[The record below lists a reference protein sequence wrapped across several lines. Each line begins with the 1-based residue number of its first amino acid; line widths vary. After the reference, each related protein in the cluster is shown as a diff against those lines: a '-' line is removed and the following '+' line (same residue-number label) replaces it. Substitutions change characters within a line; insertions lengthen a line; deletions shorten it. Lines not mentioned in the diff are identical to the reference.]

1 MPVNDSVEFDYP
13 PGYVKP
19 THEYGQPYGDEFHAE
34 VVQELMLSMAGY
46 TQRGVTLA
54 AGQGILP
61 TGCVIARHSASGRYF
76 AYNAAATDGRQ
87 TPVGVLR
94 DARDTGGPG
103 SASLAAFNAGT
114 NSVNPDGIT
123 LAGAAGTGLFP
134 ASPSGK
140 VAGDA
145 LGNVVVRGILN
156 GNVVSGTDTT
166 NVINGQGLGSGAGQ
180 AIVLLGARFV
190 PWGGGVSGVPNAF
203 PGGPMDGVLPTSGA
217 VPTSGAGTGVNAFIF

>member
-1 MPVNDSVEFDYP
+1 MPANDSVEFDYP

-19 THEYGQPYGDEFHAE
+19 THEYGAPFGDEFHAE
-34 VVQELMLSMAGY
+34 AVQELLLSMAGY

-61 TGCVIARHSASGRYF
+61 TGCVIARHTASGRYF

-103 SASLAAFNAGT
+103 SASLAAFNANT
-114 NSVNPDGIT
+114 NGVNPDGIT
-123 LAGAAGTGLFP
+123 LAGSAGTGLFP
-134 ASPSGK
+134 ASPAGK
-140 VAGDA
+140 VSADA

-166 NVINGQGLGSGAGQ
+166 NVLQNGVGSGVGQ
-180 AIVLLGARFV
+180 ALQLLGARYV
-190 PWGGGVSGVPNAF
+190 PWGGGISAVPNSF
-203 PGGPMDGVLPTSGA
+203 PGGPMDGVPPTAAGT
-217 VPTSGAGTGVNAFIF
+217 VPTNIGTNAFIF

>member
-1 MPVNDSVEFDYP
+1 MPSNDSVEFDYP

-19 THEYGQPYGDEFHAE
+19 THEYGQGFGDEFHAE
-34 VVQELMLSMAGY
+34 AVQELLLSMAGY

-61 TGCVIARHSASGRYF
+61 TGCIIARHTASGRYF

-103 SASLAAFNAGT
+103 SASLSAYNANT
-114 NSVNPDGIT
+114 NAVNPDGIT
-123 LAGAAGTGLFP
+123 LAGSAGTGLFP
-134 ASPSGK
+134 ASPAGK
-140 VAGDA
+140 VATDA

-166 NVINGQGLGSGAGQ
+166 NVLQNGVGSGVGQ
-180 AIVLLGARFV
+180 ALVLLGARYV
-190 PWGGGVSGVPNAF
+190 PWGGAVSGTPANF
-203 PGGPMDGVLPTSGA
+203 PGGPMDGVPPTAAGT
-217 VPTSGAGTGVNAFIF
+217 VPTGIGVNAFIFL

>member
-1 MPVNDSVEFDYP
+1 MPANDSVEFDYP
-13 PGYVKP
+13 PGYTKP
-19 THEYGQPYGDEFHAE
+19 THEYGAPYGDEFHAE
-34 VVQELMLSMAGY
+34 AVQELLLSMAGY

-61 TGCVIARHSASGRYF
+61 TGCIIARHTASGRYF

-103 SASLAAFNAGT
+103 SASLTAYNAST
-114 NSVNPDGIT
+114 NAVNPDGIT
-123 LAGAAGTGLFP
+123 LAGSAGTGLFP

-140 VAGDA
+140 VATDA

-166 NVINGQGLGSGAGQ
+166 NVLQNGVGSGVGQ
-180 AIVLLGARFV
+180 ALSLLGGRYV
-190 PWGGGVSGVPNAF
+190 PWGGAVSGTPANF
-203 PGGPMDGVLPTSGA
+203 PGGPMDGVPPSQAGV
-217 VPTSGAGTGVNAFIF
+217 VPTGIGVNAFIF